1 MRQTR
6 SSPAFALIAAASLF
20 GGCSSLTSPPE
31 EEIEPKRYEPPAT
44 VTAAA
49 RVQPQPTPVPPP
61 APKQEERV
69 SASHVL
75 VAYKGARGAAP
86 TVVRTK
92 DQAKKRAQEVQ
103 KKAKGA
109 QATDFAALA
118 KKYSDDPGSGP
129 KGGDLGPFNRAQMV
143 KPFSDAAFALKPG
156 DVSEIVESDF
166 GFHVIKRTQ

>member
-1 MRQTR
+1 MRPNL
-6 SSPAFALIAAASLF
+6 SVVSLSILAAASTLA
-20 GGCSSLTSPPE
+20 CSSLTSPPE
-31 EEIEPKRYEPPAT
+31 AEIEPKKYEPPPT

-49 RVQPQPTPVPPP
+49 RVQPQPIPVPPP
-61 APKQEERV
+61 APKEEERV
-69 SASHVL
+69 AASHVL

-92 DQAKKRAQEVQ
+92 EQAKKRAQEVL

-109 QATDFAALA
+109 QATDFAAIA

-129 KGGDLGPFNRAQMV
+129 KGGELGTFARAAMV
-143 KPFSDAAFALKPG
+143 KPFSDAAFSLKPG
-156 DVSEIVESDF
+156 DVSEIVETDF